1 MTKIIKLFYLLQVE
15 GFFLGPGEVPFLGRL
30 LGVEVVFLLG
40 ALFRAI
46 TIYF

>member
-1 MTKIIKLFYLLQVE
+1 VTKIIKILYLLQVE
-15 GFFLGPGEVPFLGRL
+15 GFFLGPGLVPFLGRL

-46 TIYF
+46 TIHF